1 MFYNMYEGVHNSLG
15 LHFWDLPTLVVAV
28 LLIVVLVVHSRNQK
42 KREDEL
48 NDARDEKLQTIQ
60 KEASGESAGA

>member
-28 LLIVVLVVHSRNQK
+28 LLIVVLIVHSRNQK
-42 KREDEL
+42 KREDDFNE
-48 NDARDEKLQTIQ
+48 AREEKLQTIR
-60 KEASGESAGA
+60 KDASGDSAGA